1 MQQILIIEDDKP
13 LAQLIQRLLDDA
25 GFKTQIGNSVKDV
38 QLLADNHYQP
48 DLILCDIMLPDGD
61 GLSLSHMLQSQFQC
75 PFIYL
80 TALDSDD
87 TQVKG
92 LNLGACDYL
101 VKPIKPAVLLARVK
115 ANLRKT
121 HAREPIQQQ
130 LGQLKLDL
138 NREIAFFGD
147 VNMQVGQDEFHIL
160 RFLLAHDPKP
170 VSRELLFKEIVGR
183 EYDGMDRAID
193 LKISRLRKKMAHCSN
208 IDIKSVRGKG
218 YTLTLDVSAS

>member
-1 MQQILIIEDDKP
+1 MQHILIIEDDKP
-13 LAQLIQRLLDDA
+13 LAQLIQRLLNEA
-25 GFKTQIGNSVKDV
+25 GFNTEIGNSVKDV

-61 GLSLSHMLQSQFQC
+61 GLSLSHLVQSQFKC

-80 TALDSDD
+80 TALDNDD
-87 TQVKG
+87 TQIKG
-92 LNLGACDYL
+92 LNLGASDYL

-115 ANLRKT
+115 ANLRK
-121 HAREPIQQQ
+121 ALPQEPIQQQ

-147 VNMQVGQDEFHIL
+147 INMQVGQDEFHIL
-160 RFLLAHDPKP
+160 RFLLVYDPKP
-170 VSRELLFKEIVGR
+170 VSRELLFKEIIGR

-193 LKISRLRKKMAHCSN
+193 LKISRLRKKLALYSN

-218 YTLTLDVSAS
+218 YTLTLVASIS